1 MIFDDHDVHDDWM
14 TSAAWHAQMR
24 AKPWWHERI
33 VGAFMS
39 YWLYQHLGN
48 VSPTQ
53 LRDDDLYAQVRR
65 LDDAE
70 AVLREFAARADRSTA
85 GHRWSYCRELGRTR
99 LVVIDSRAGRDFGEG
114 RREMLDA
121 DEWRWLEEQARGGV
135 DHLLLATSLP
145 LVLPAALDDLEAWN
159 AAVCAGAWGCA
170 TAWIGERL
178 RRLLDLEHW
187 AAFPSSARRLRTLIA
202 EVAGGER
209 GRAPASVVI
218 LSGDVHYAYLARL
231 QATGEPRWM
240 SAVYQAVCSPLRNPL
255 PRVLRLATRLAL
267 TRFAQRLA
275 RRLASSVDAA
285 DHCGGWVIE
294 EGPSFAN
301 QLATLTLDG
310 RRAGLRLERPARRGS
325 TALSTV
331 FERELV
337 GRRGDADEH

>member
-114 RREMLDA
+114 RREMPDSDRKRLV
-121 DEWRWLEEQARGGV
+121 EEQTRRGV
-135 DHLLLATSLP
+135 DHP
-145 LVLPAALDDLEAWN
+145 FDW
-159 AAVCAGAWGCA
+159 
-170 TAWIGERL
+170 
-178 RRLLDLEHW
+178 
-187 AAFPSSARRLRTLIA
+187 
-202 EVAGGER
+202 
-209 GRAPASVVI
+209 
-218 LSGDVHYAYLARL
+218 
-231 QATGEPRWM
+231 
-240 SAVYQAVCSPLRNPL
+240 
-255 PRVLRLATRLAL
+255 
-267 TRFAQRLA
+267 
-275 RRLASSVDAA
+275 
-285 DHCGGWVIE
+285 
-294 EGPSFAN
+294 
-301 QLATLTLDG
+301 
-310 RRAGLRLERPARRGS
+310 
-325 TALSTV
+325 
-331 FERELV
+331 
-337 GRRGDADEH
+337 